1 MNRCVLA
8 ILAVTLG
15 GVARADDSGGNAEDT
30 AAETGLVQRAKEVGV
45 NRCAAR
51 IGDVI
56 GFFHGEDSYGHLAV
70 WHKADPDNHLFHG
83 LTTQTYDDGR
93 QISTLAVAPQ
103 GEACDVAFTQVFV
116 FGTSCATARET
127 TFKDWKFY
135 ADMQGVALFEDP
147 TADSVTLALVPAGQ
161 SCLAIKTGAF
171 Y

>member
-8 ILAVTLG
+8 ILAATLG
-15 GVARADDSGGNAEDT
+15 SVALADDGGGNADQPT
-30 AAETGLVQRAKEVGV
+30 KTTGLVQRAKEVGV
-45 NRCAAR
+45 NRCADR

-56 GFFHGEDSYGHLAV
+56 GYFHGEDSYGHLAV

-103 GEACDVAFTQVFV
+103 GEACDVSFTQIFV
-116 FGTSCATARET
+116 FGTACSEARET

-161 SCLAIKTGAF
+161 ACLAIKSGAF